1 MKKMMV
7 VMTEMVVMMVMLLHN
22 LSSKTLS
29 YLADDL
35 KIESASYV
43 NFQSLL
49 LITLT
54 SKFSF
59 LFFFFNLSVASGATL
74 SPPVRGLNGLSGA
87 ATARWRPGGLMSPS
101 LKCCSVC
108 WGDLRSLTKPTEP
121 FP

>member
-1 MKKMMV
+1 MTKV

-35 KIESASYV
+35 IEFWKTNYA

-59 LFFFFNLSVASGATL
+59 PFFFLT
-74 SPPVRGLNGLSGA
+74 
-87 ATARWRPGGLMSPS
+87 S
-101 LKCCSVC
+101 L
-108 WGDLRSLTKPTEP
+108 
-121 FP
+121 

>member
-1 MKKMMV
+1 MVMVTVVIEVMMMMV

-35 KIESASYV
+35 KIKSASYV

-59 LFFFFNLSVASGATL
+59 PFFFLT
-74 SPPVRGLNGLSGA
+74 
-87 ATARWRPGGLMSPS
+87 S
-101 LKCCSVC
+101 L
-108 WGDLRSLTKPTEP
+108 
-121 FP
+121 